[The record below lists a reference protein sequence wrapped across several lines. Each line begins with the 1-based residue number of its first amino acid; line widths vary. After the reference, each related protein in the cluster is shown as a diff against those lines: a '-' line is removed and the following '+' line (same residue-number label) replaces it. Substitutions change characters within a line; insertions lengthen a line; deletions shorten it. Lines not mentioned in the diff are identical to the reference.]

1 MYRGF
6 TIDPPFFEIGPKA
19 YLYGEEVL
27 ALAMHADQV
36 SEKYNVQVVFTP
48 QYVDI
53 PILARQVKN
62 IFIFAQHMDYL
73 DIGRG
78 VGSVL
83 PEAVKAAGAA
93 GVLLNHAEKPLSLEE
108 IDRTIQRADEVGL
121 GTMVCADAFENA
133 AAVAH
138 LGPNILLAE
147 SPKLIG
153 IGKRGDDDQQ
163 AITKINQI
171 VWDINPD
178 IRVMHSAGISNGEDV
193 YQIIAAGAQATGS
206 TSGIIKAL
214 DPYQML
220 EEMIASVRRAWDI
233 THKKSSGE

>member
-19 YLYGEEVL
+19 FLYGEDVL

-36 SEKYNVQVVFTP
+36 SEKYSVQVIFTP

-53 PILARQVKN
+53 PILAHQVKN

-73 DIGRG
+73 PVGRG

-108 IDRTIQRADEVGL
+108 IERTIRRADEVGL
-121 GTMVCADAFENA
+121 GTLVCADGFENA
-133 AAVAH
+133 AAVAR
-138 LGPNILLAE
+138 LSPNILLAE
-147 SPKLIG
+147 SPRLIG
-153 IGKRGDDDQQ
+153 IGKRDDDDQQ
-163 AITKINQI
+163 AISKINQI
-171 VWDINPD
+171 VWDIDPG
-178 IRVMHSAGISNGEDV
+178 IRVMHSAGISSGEDV
-193 YQIIAAGAQATGS
+193 YQVIAAGAQATGS
-206 TSGIIKAL
+206 TSGIIKAS
-214 DPYQML
+214 DPYHML
-220 EEMIASVRRAWDI
+220 EEMIASVRRAWDV
-233 THKKSSGE
+233 THK